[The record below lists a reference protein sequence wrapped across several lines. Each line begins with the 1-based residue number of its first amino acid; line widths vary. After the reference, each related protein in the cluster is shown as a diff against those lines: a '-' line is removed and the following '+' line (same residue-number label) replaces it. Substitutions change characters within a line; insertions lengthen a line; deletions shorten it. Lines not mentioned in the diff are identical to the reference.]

1 MKSFLR
7 ACKLMVLVT
16 VLGLLVAC
24 GSKVTPENLGK
35 VQNDMTP
42 AQVISILGQPTEQKT
57 SGFMGL
63 TSTTFVYK
71 KGNTEVTI
79 TFVNDKVMAKAGSF
93 EK

>member
-7 ACKLMVLVT
+7 ASKMLLLVT

-24 GSKVTPENLGK
+24 GSKLTPENLSK

-42 AQVISILGQPTEQKT
+42 AQVTSILGQPTETKT

-63 TSTTFVYK
+63 TATTFVYK

-79 TFVNDKVMAKAGSF
+79 TFVNDKVMAKSGSF